1 MLTTF
6 AYAGP
11 VIGVIAW
18 NAVGSIIGIICVYVF
33 LNRQKLK
40 RYRFLNF
47 VSKPFHN
54 LIVKIAQRRLNSKRN
69 IK

>member
-1 MLTTF
+1 MFTTF

-40 RYRFLNF
+40 RYRLLNF

-54 LIVKIAQRRLNSKRN
+54 LIVKIAKRRLNSKRN

>member
-1 MLTTF
+1 MFTTL

-18 NAVGSIIGIICVYVF
+18 NAIGSIVGIICVYAF

-40 RYRFLNF
+40 RYKFLNF
-47 VSKPFHN
+47 ITKPFHKF
-54 LIVKIAQRRLNSKRN
+54 IVKIAKRRLNSK
-69 IK
+69 IKPK